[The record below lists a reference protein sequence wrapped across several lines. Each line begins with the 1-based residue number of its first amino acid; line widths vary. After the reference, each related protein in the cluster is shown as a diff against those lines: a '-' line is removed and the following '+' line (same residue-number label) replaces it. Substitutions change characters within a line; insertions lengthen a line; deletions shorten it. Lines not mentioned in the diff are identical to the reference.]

1 MKIAK
6 KMPPKGLEMYILGFV
21 SYSTVTK
28 TGGIQRDYPTYGRV
42 CSEDR
47 IHAISSP

>member
-28 TGGIQRDYPTYGRV
+28 TGASQYV
-42 CSEDR
+42 
-47 IHAISSP
+47 A

>member
-28 TGGIQRDYPTYGRV
+28 TGGLSMVVLYDIAPLFH
-42 CSEDR
+42 CKAR
-47 IHAISSP
+47 ILK